1 MKHYRELSEAEREE
15 FADKLGDDLSK
26 FFVELRTKY
35 NMCDNCLHNAVILMC
50 EGYVA
55 NHRRCLAMHSTENN
69 LDDINLDEVFKDA
82 QEVLDAMP
90 TQEKVKTLSTLA
102 HEQLTLE
109 QEIAKEEAA
118 LEEKKKQ
125 NSATKDS

>member
-35 NMCDNCLHNAVILMC
+35 SMCDNCLHNAVILMC

-55 NHRRCLAMHSTENN
+55 QSQEMPSN
-69 LDDINLDEVFKDA
+69 A
-82 QEVLDAMP
+82 Q
-90 TQEKVKTLSTLA
+90 
-102 HEQLTLE
+102 H
-109 QEIAKEEAA
+109 
-118 LEEKKKQ
+118 
-125 NSATKDS
+125 